1 MRRVSATPG
10 NLTHFHTIIYLATVT
25 ALYSASAFAQP
36 YSGESLVVD
45 SEQEISYDA
54 VTVDWTAKAGDE
66 AGVLIRDGGTL
77 QTTGDFNLTATG
89 ATDSSLQDQSGLLV
103 GTNGKLIHTGQNF
116 NIELTTD
123 SDTTTYQG
131 AAYFGEDSQIELGSN
146 AVISASGTSEN
157 LWGVRLYGDMK
168 GNALQ
173 ISTANDRTAQNP
185 RSEEGMSVGFW
196 TEADAEID
204 FSKIGIKASGA
215 GFRTDGMMVHS
226 SSSGA
231 GLALIDDLQI
241 ESTNSAEDG
250 VALGLHFYHP
260 ARDEVVNF
268 TMEGTRLAVKATGT
282 DSATGIS
289 NRYHNDPDDANIAVR
304 YAQAV
309 VEAYGTQSAVGIELA
324 RTTNSGTNTGIA
336 FSAGECLKVVAESTE
351 DDAMGVNLRNAS
363 LSAGKLNLSAS
374 GATAAD
380 GVYLDNSALTV
391 TGDADIESKT
401 LTGKARGLY
410 VKNQNGETVSFDK
423 ALLLTAEGDEANGIY
438 ISKGKVNVGGD
449 ADITAKAA
457 TDLAYGVY
465 ATGSS
470 QAATFN
476 GKLNVSA
483 EGADEETSALRAD
496 ISAQITAAHGGT
508 ITSNHWA
515 AYAYRGGKI
524 TLNSNNDT
532 PLTIL
537 GSVKAERSSAQ
548 VRLTMGSGSTWIG
561 NAEAS
566 SATVAVTL
574 KDGSLWTGD
583 GYETAYNASS
593 GKGVLGLQLQGGT
606 WKLTGNESSSLS
618 LIASE
623 GGTIDFS
630 SLKTGTNLIVA
641 SLQTNAGETLFYTD
655 TLHGETV
662 AEISALTGTG
672 GRVGIVGS
680 SSLNDE
686 SKDKVALVE
695 ALAEEVSIPDGP
707 DFIKVE
713 ESFVSGEVFGTID
726 SEGKFIVRTTES
738 RNASDLRSAVALRAR
753 LLQKQSS
760 GLPDRLQVIRDGGR
774 GTVGGWASISGQ
786 EMRYSSGA
794 HSQDASVELGFDGA
808 VDAWVL
814 GGSFTYVDS
823 DIDDLAVA
831 DAEGETYVFTL
842 YGQRN
847 FASGAYVGTAVRYMR
862 AETDYRFG
870 AFDVDWKQN
879 GWGLSLESGHRF
891 AVGNVSFVEP
901 KIALSYAHFDS
912 DSFSSQNVEGDLD
925 SFDALVG
932 SVGLRAGFTFPENR
946 GALYAK
952 TSVNHDFKGEA
963 DGRIRSRA
971 VSSDIGEDLGD
982 TWLEYGVG
990 GSFRITPN
998 WNAAVDL
1005 SRTTGGEVESNWIA
1019 NVSMRYVW

>member
-10 NLTHFHTIIYLATVT
+10 NLTHLHNIIYLATVT
-25 ALYSASAFAQP
+25 ALFSGSAFAQP
-36 YSGESLVVD
+36 YSGDSLVIY
-45 SEQEISYDA
+45 SNQEISYDS
-54 VTVDWTAKAGDE
+54 VTVNWTAGATDE
-66 AGVLIRDGGTL
+66 AGVHVRDGGTL
-77 QTTGDFNLTATG
+77 QSTGDFNLTAFG
-89 ATDSSLQDQSGLLV
+89 ASNSSLQNQSGLLV

-116 NIELTTD
+116 NIQLTTD

-131 AAYFGEDSQIELGSN
+131 AAYFGEGSQIELGSN
-146 AVISASGTSEN
+146 AVIKAAGTSEN

-168 GNALQ
+168 GNVLQ
-173 ISTANDRTAQNP
+173 ISTSNDRTAQNP

-204 FSKIGIKASGA
+204 FSQIGIIASGA

-226 SSSGA
+226 SDSKA

-250 VALGLHFYHP
+250 LALGLNFYHP
-260 ARDEVVNF
+260 ARDEVMNF
-268 TMEGTRLAVKATGT
+268 TLEGTQLVVKATGT

-289 NRYHNDPDDANIAVR
+289 NRYHNDPDDANISIR
-304 YAQAV
+304 YDQAV
-309 VEAYGTQSAVGIELA
+309 VEAYGTQTTVGIELA
-324 RTTNSGTNTGIA
+324 RTTNSGTDTGIT
-336 FSAGECLKVVAESTE
+336 FSAGENLKVIAESAE
-351 DDAMGVNLRNAS
+351 DDATGVNLRNAT
-363 LSAGKLNLSAS
+363 LSAGNLNLRAS

-391 TGDADIESKT
+391 TGDADIESTT
-401 LTGKARGLY
+401 LTGKAQGLY
-410 VKNQNGETVSFDK
+410 VKNQNGETVSFEK
-423 ALLLTAEGDEANGIY
+423 TLHFTAVGEEANGIY
-438 ISKGKVNVGGD
+438 ISKGKMNVGGD

-457 TDLAYGVY
+457 TDRAYGVY

-470 QAATFN
+470 QAASFN
-476 GKLNVSA
+476 GKLDVSV
-483 EGADEETSALRAD
+483 EGTDDETSALRAD
-496 ISAQITAAHGGT
+496 TAAQISATHGGT

-524 TLNSNNDT
+524 TLNSDNET
-532 PLTIL
+532 PLNIL
-537 GSVKAERSSAQ
+537 GKIKAERNSAQ

-561 NAEAS
+561 NAEAN

-574 KDGSLWTGD
+574 KEGSLWTGD

-593 GKGVLGLQLQGGT
+593 AKGVLGLQLQGGT

-925 SFDALVG
+925 SFDALIG

-952 TSVNHDFKGEA
+952 ASVNHDFKGEA

-971 VSSDIGEDLGD
+971 VSSDISEDLGD
-982 TWLEYGVG
+982 TWFEYGVG
-990 GSFRITPN
+990 GTFRITPS

>member
-1 MRRVSATPG
+1 M
-10 NLTHFHTIIYLATVT
+10 
-25 ALYSASAFAQP
+25 
-36 YSGESLVVD
+36 
-45 SEQEISYDA
+45 EIFLDKHRSYDA
-54 VTVDWTAKAGDE
+54 VTVDWTAEAGDE

-89 ATDSSLQDQSGLLV
+89 ASDSSLHDQSGLLV
-103 GTNGKLIHTGQNF
+103 GSNGKLVHTGQNF

-157 LWGVRLYGDMK
+157 LWGVRLCGDMK
-168 GNALQ
+168 GSVLQ
-173 ISTANDRTAQNP
+173 ISTSNDRTAQNP

-226 SSSGA
+226 SDSKA

-268 TMEGTRLAVKATGT
+268 TMEGTRLTVKATGT
-282 DSATGIS
+282 GSATGIS
-289 NRYHNDPDDANIAVR
+289 NRYHNDPDDAKISIH
-304 YAQAV
+304 YSQSI
-309 VEAYGTQSAVGIELA
+309 VEAYGTQSAVGIDLA
-324 RTTNSGTNTGIA
+324 RTTNSGTNTGIT
-336 FSAGECLKVVAESTE
+336 FSARESLKVIAESTE
-351 DDAMGVNLRNAS
+351 DDATGVNLRNAT
-363 LSAGKLNLSAS
+363 LSAGNLNLRAS

-380 GVYLDNSALTV
+380 GVYLDNSALIV
-391 TGDADIESKT
+391 TGDADIESST
-401 LTGKARGLY
+401 LTGNARGLY
-410 VKNQNGETVSFDK
+410 VKNQNGETVSFEK
-423 ALLLTAEGDEANGIY
+423 ALRITAEGEEADGIY
-438 ISKGKVNVGGD
+438 INKGKVNVGGD
-449 ADITAKAA
+449 VDITAKAA
-457 TDLAYGVY
+457 NGRAYGVY

-483 EGADEETSALRAD
+483 EGTDEETSALRAD
-496 ISAQITAAHGGT
+496 VSASITATHGGQ
-508 ITSNHWA
+508 ITSNHLA
-515 AYAYRGGKI
+515 VYANRGSQI
-524 TLNSNNDT
+524 SLSSDETT
-532 PLTIL
+532 PLNIQ
-537 GSVKAERSSAQ
+537 GDVKAERWGAAYSKVTLS
-548 VRLTMGSGSTWIG
+548 MGNGSTWVG
-561 NAEAS
+561 NAEGNGG
-566 SATVAVTL
+566 ATVDVTL
-574 KDGSLWTGD
+574 KEGSSWTGD
-583 GYETAYNASS
+583 AIQSVYNTSS
-593 GKGVLGLQLQGGT
+593 LGKVKVALQGGT
-606 WKLTGNESSSLS
+606 WTLAGNQESSVNQIVSD
-618 LIASE
+618 
-623 GGTIDFS
+623 GGTIDIS
-630 SLKTGTNLIVA
+630 KLSTDTQLTITNLQA
-641 SLQTNAGETLFYTD
+641 SSCETVFYTD
-655 TLHGETV
+655 TLHNGTV
-662 AEISALTGTG
+662 ATVAKSAGVDGQIGVVAAST
-672 GRVGIVGS
+672 
-680 SSLNDE
+680 LNE
-686 SKDKVALVE
+686 SMSDKTALITELAKEVSTPDGVDYIR
-695 ALAEEVSIPDGP
+695 AEEG
-707 DFIKVE
+707 
-713 ESFVSGEVFGTID
+713 FVSGEVLGTFD
-726 SEGKFIVRTTES
+726 SEGKLVVRTTES
-738 RNASDLRSAVALRAR
+738 RNTGDLRSAVALRAR

-760 GLPDRLQVIRDGGR
+760 GLPDRLQVIRDGGQ
-774 GTVGGWASISGQ
+774 GMVGGWASISGQ
-786 EMRYSSGA
+786 EMRYGSGA

-823 DIDDLAVA
+823 DIDDLAAA
-831 DAEGETYVFTL
+831 DAEGETYVFSL
-842 YGQRN
+842 YGLRN
-847 FASGAYVGTAVRYMR
+847 FESGAYVGTAVRYMR

-891 AVGNVSFVEP
+891 AVGSVSFVEP
-901 KIALSYAHFDS
+901 KVALSYAHFDS

-925 SFDALVG
+925 SFDALIG

-952 TSVNHDFKGEA
+952 ASVNHDFKGEA
-963 DGRIRSRA
+963 DGHIRSRA

-982 TWLEYGVG
+982 TWFEYGVG
-990 GSFRITPN
+990 GTFRITPN